1 MSFRLRH
8 QQHHFEL
15 GEGEFLIG
23 RSAECQLALDDA
35 LVSRRHALLLVTADS
50 VLIKDLGS
58 RNGVVVN
65 GTKIDASRVLLDG
78 DKIVIGSQEMHLIGS
93 RPQRPNDNFRARSRT
108 GNQTM
113 SAQTLNTLNAPVA
126 DKAPPAT
133 PSVAAGGRTTGAMGK
148 EPSKRVDSFPLLA
161 TLADKA
167 LALGRTEDAE
177 RLLSSVMGEVLKN
190 AQAGHPGSLD
200 TVDQAAQYAVRL
212 AGATGKGSWVDYVVA
227 IYTAARRP
235 CPAPIV
241 DELHVVLR
249 KTSAVDMVAF
259 RAYLEVLSDQTAT
272 FGPGER
278 FLVQRIEGLER
289 LAALR

>member
-15 GEGEFLIG
+15 AEGEFLIG

-35 LVSRRHALLLVTADS
+35 LVSRRHALLTVTANA
-50 VLIKDLGS
+50 VVVKDLGS

-65 GTKIDASRVLLDG
+65 GTKIDSSRVLLDG
-78 DKIVIGSQEMHLIGS
+78 DKLTIGSQEMHLISSQPLRSNEGL
-93 RPQRPNDNFRARSRT
+93 RARSRT
-108 GNQTM
+108 G
-113 SAQTLNTLNAPVA
+113 AQTLAH
-126 DKAPPAT
+126 AT
-133 PSVAAGGRTTGAMGK
+133 PALGVPAAAARSAVSMPK
-148 EPSKRVDSFPLLA
+148 DPPKRVDSFPLLA
-161 TLADKA
+161 TLSDKA
-167 LALGRTEDAE
+167 LALGRTDDAE
-177 RLLSSVMGEVLKN
+177 RLLASVMAEILKN
-190 AQAGHPGSLD
+190 VQQGDRASLD
-200 TVDQAAQYAVRL
+200 TVDQAALYAVRL
-212 AGATGKGSWVDYVVA
+212 AGATAKGSWVDYVIA
-227 IYTAARRP
+227 LYTAAHRP

-249 KTSAVDMVAF
+249 KTSAADIPAF
-259 RAYLEVLSDQTAT
+259 RAYLEMLRDQVAT